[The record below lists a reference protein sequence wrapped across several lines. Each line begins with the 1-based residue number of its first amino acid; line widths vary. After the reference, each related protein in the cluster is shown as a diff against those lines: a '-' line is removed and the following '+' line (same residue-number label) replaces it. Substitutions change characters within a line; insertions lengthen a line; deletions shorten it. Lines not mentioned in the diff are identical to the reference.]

1 MPRLVAIDLARF
13 LALIGMMA
21 AHLLVGFNEGGWLE
35 LATAGFPSTLFAV
48 LGGFGVV
55 FSTRRY
61 LSDGMIGRAIVG
73 GLTRGA
79 VVLVIGLVLDL
90 LPEHPIAVILVY
102 YGLAIM
108 VASFLVLI
116 PQLPLFVLL
125 IVASVISPLLNFWVA
140 GATEEFASAGTLDDS
155 GPGQFLVTALFTG
168 TYPALTW
175 SIYLGF
181 GIVLARAILNSDTR
195 PRTALTWG
203 GAAAG
208 VWVVAEVVSR
218 MQISRVAE
226 DLATQGYGGVEEIT
240 ESLHGSSFG
249 TPYFG
254 GWDALLI
261 ASPHSGSTADIMRTG
276 GASVVIICI
285 LILACSRMTNTPGL
299 LKPVAKVGAT
309 PLTSYVLHIAMT
321 AYALAALGEPM
332 YGGDYGRIYSML
344 SIAFWWQLAVI
355 LALGIVLTIIDRRG
369 PLETLVSWTSKSI
382 AAMVPA
388 KTAQATQVAGG
399 TDSLQFDSNGDS
411 A

>member
-1 MPRLVAIDLARF
+1 MPRLIAIDLARF

-21 AHLLVGFNEGGWLE
+21 AHLLVGFDQGGWLE
-35 LATAGFPSTLFAV
+35 VATAGFPSTLFAV

-61 LSDGMIGRAIVG
+61 LSHGMMGRAIVA
-73 GLTRGA
+73 GLSRG
-79 VVLVIGLVLDL
+79 VMVMIIGLLMEL

-102 YGLAIM
+102 YGVAIM

-116 PQLPLFVLL
+116 PQLPLFILL
-125 IVASVISPLLNFWVA
+125 TVASVVSPLLQFSIA
-140 GATEEFASAGTLDDS
+140 GATEEFASAGMLDYS
-155 GPGQFLVTALFTG
+155 GPGQFLVTTLFTG

-181 GIVLARAILNSDTR
+181 GIVLARAVLTSDNL

-203 GAAAG
+203 GVAAG
-208 VWVVAEVVSR
+208 VWVVAEVVSG

-226 DLATQGYGGVEEIT
+226 DLAAQGYGGVEEIV
-240 ESLHGSSFG
+240 ESLQESSFG
-249 TPYFG
+249 GAYFG

-261 ASPHSGSTADIMRTG
+261 ASPHSGSTTDIMRTG
-276 GASVVIICI
+276 GASIVIICL
-285 LILACSRMTNTPGL
+285 LILACSRMTKTPAVL
-299 LKPVAKVGAT
+299 QPVAKVGAT

-355 LALGIVLTIIDRRG
+355 LALGIILTAINRRG
-369 PLETLVSWTSKSI
+369 PLETLVSWTSKSV

-388 KTAQATQVAGG
+388 KPAQAAQVAGR
-399 TDSLQFDSNGDS
+399 TDTLQFDSNGSDT
-411 A
+411 